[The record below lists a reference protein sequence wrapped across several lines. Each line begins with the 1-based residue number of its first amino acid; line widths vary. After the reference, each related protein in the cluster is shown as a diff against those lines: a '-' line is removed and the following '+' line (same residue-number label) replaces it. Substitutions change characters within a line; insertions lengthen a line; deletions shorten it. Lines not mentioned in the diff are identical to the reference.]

1 MQCSY
6 CPTWCCSPS
15 FKKKKKLQ
23 LPDAQLKEMAV
34 FALGRLAQSSHNS
47 VGIVHNGGLIPF
59 LELLESRNGSLQ
71 HNPVF
76 ALYGLADNED
86 NISDITKEGGV
97 QKLQDV
103 ELIVQASKDCLAKTL
118 KKIGEKIHGRILEHL
133 LYLIRLS
140 DCSKTSCFGSCSS
153 SFC

>member
-1 MQCSY
+1 MFILSNVVL
-6 CPTWCCSPS
+6 
-15 FKKKKKLQ
+15 FALFLKKLQ

-34 FALGRLAQSSHNS
+34 FALGRLAQSSHIS

-59 LELLESRNGSLQ
+59 LELLVSRNGSLQ

-103 ELIVQASKDCLAKTL
+103 LSGHQRTVWQ
-118 KKIGEKIHGRILEHL
+118 
-133 LYLIRLS
+133 RL
-140 DCSKTSCFGSCSS
+140 
-153 SFC
+153 

>member
-1 MQCSY
+1 VKVLSSRCQGSQREAALLLGQFENAMFILSNVVL
-6 CPTWCCSPS
+6 
-15 FKKKKKLQ
+15 FALFLKKLQ
-23 LPDAQLKEMAV
+23 LLDAQLKEMAV
-34 FALGRLAQSSHNS
+34 FSLGRLAQSSHIS

-59 LELLESRNGSLQ
+59 LELLVSRNGSLQ

-103 ELIVQASKDCLAKTL
+103 LSGHQRTIWQ
-118 KKIGEKIHGRILEHL
+118 
-133 LYLIRLS
+133 RL
-140 DCSKTSCFGSCSS
+140 
-153 SFC
+153 